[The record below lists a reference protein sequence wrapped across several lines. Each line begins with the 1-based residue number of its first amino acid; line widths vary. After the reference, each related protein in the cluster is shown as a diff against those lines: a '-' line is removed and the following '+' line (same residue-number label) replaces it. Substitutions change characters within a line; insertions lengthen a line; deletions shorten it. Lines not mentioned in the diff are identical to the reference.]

1 MAGSTGK
8 FVWYELA
15 TSDRAAA
22 ETFYK
27 NVVGW
32 TMQDSGM
39 VDFAYTILNAGE
51 RPIGGLMTLPQEAC
65 DAGAKPGWMG
75 YICAD
80 NVDAAADAVVKAG
93 GKIYRAAED
102 IPNVGRFAVVADPQ
116 GAVFT
121 LFKGQGEEQP
131 DAAPGANGHVGWHEL
146 MTTDHKAALAF
157 YSGQFGWRKDES
169 LDMGAMGIYQLFAY
183 DSQAVGGMM
192 DKPPA
197 VPAPFWTF
205 YFNVPDIDAAVA
217 KVNAG
222 GGRVIN
228 GPMEVPGGAWII
240 QALDPQGV
248 VFSLVAP
255 PKGGMAPSM

>member
-1 MAGSTGK
+1 MAGPQGK

-15 TSDRAAA
+15 TSDKGAA
-22 ETFYK
+22 EAFYK
-27 NVVGW
+27 SVVGW

-39 VDFAYTILNAGE
+39 VDFPYTILHVGE
-51 RPIGGLMTLPQEAC
+51 QPIGGLMTLPQDAC

-75 YICAD
+75 YIGVED
-80 NVDAAADAVVKAG
+80 VDAKADAVAKAG
-93 GKIYRAAED
+93 GKIYRAPED
-102 IPNVGRFAVVADPQ
+102 IPEVGRFAVVADPQ

-121 LFKGQGEEQP
+121 LFKGQGEDQP

-157 YSGQFGWRKDES
+157 YSSLFGWTKDES
-169 LDMGAMGIYQLFAY
+169 LDMGPMGIYQLFAY
-183 DSQAVGGMM
+183 GSNAVGGMM

-205 YFNVPDIDAAVA
+205 YFNVEDIDEAIDRI
-217 KVNAG
+217 KAG
-222 GGRVIN
+222 GGQVIN
-228 GPMEVPGGAWII
+228 GPMEVPGGSWIA

-248 VFSLVAP
+248 VFSLAAP
-255 PKGGMAPSM
+255 PKGGMAPTM